1 MELKRIKSVEKKE
14 IILINT
20 NILKMSLE
28 TKIIADLK
36 EAMKAKDKVSLRA
49 IRAIKSSL
57 MNLKTDGNNTEITE
71 EMEIALLQ
79 KMKKSRIESLSIYEE
94 QGRNE
99 LAATEKEEIAII
111 EKYLP
116 EQMDEAALEKVV
128 GEIIEKTGA
137 SSMKDMGK
145 VMGMASKQLAGQA
158 DGKAISAAVK
168 KLLG

>member
-1 MELKRIKSVEKKE
+1 
-14 IILINT
+14 
-20 NILKMSLE
+20 MSLE
-28 TKIIADLK
+28 TKIVADLK
-36 EAMKAKDKVSLRA
+36 EAMKAKDKVSLRG
-49 IRAIKSSL
+49 IRAIKTAL

-71 EMEIALLQ
+71 QVEIGLLQ
-79 KMKKSRIESLSIYEE
+79 KMLKQRKESLSIYEE
-94 QGRNE
+94 QGRDE

-128 GEIIEKTGA
+128 GEIISKTGA
-137 SSMKDMGK
+137 TSMKDMGK

-158 DGKAISAAVK
+158 DGKAISAVVK